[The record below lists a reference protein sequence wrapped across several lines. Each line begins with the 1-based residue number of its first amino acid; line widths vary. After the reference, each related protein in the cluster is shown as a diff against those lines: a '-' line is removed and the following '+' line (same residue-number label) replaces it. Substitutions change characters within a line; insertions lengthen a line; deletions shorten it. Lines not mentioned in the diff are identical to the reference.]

1 MPQPATKVKKKAT
14 FEAADLLQ
22 LSKEELV
29 ERIRRLE
36 AANLNFKNILAKR
49 NWAEQRANDK
59 FAVGGGGDSADNL
72 SKKKQHQK
80 PFDFTL
86 YNKRHVMLHVAYFG
100 WDWHGYVVQDNT
112 AATVEAALFE
122 ALERT
127 RLIESRETSNYH
139 RCGRTDKGVSALGQV
154 VSIDLRSN
162 FKEGEGIIRTAD
174 AERLADRYSEVRVL
188 IEHRSDLRITFK
200 HCRSFPNRLVS
211 FLPI

>member
-1 MPQPATKVKKKAT
+1 MPPSAAKLKKQ
-14 FEAADLLQ
+14 AALDTAELLQ

-59 FAVGGGGDSADNL
+59 FCVGGSRGPKSSHDDAA
-72 SKKKQHQK
+72 KKRGSQK
-80 PFDFTL
+80 PFDFAL
-86 YNKRHVMLHVAYFG
+86 YNKRHVALHVAYFG

-154 VSIDLRSN
+154 VSVDLRSN
-162 FKEGEGIIRTAD
+162 FKEGEGIIQTAD
-174 AERLADRYSEVRVL
+174 PEQLASR
-188 IEHRSDLRITFK
+188 
-200 HCRSFPNRLVS
+200 
-211 FLPI
+211 

>member
-1 MPQPATKVKKKAT
+1 MPQSATKLKKQ
-14 FEAADLLQ
+14 AALDTEELLK

-59 FAVGGGGDSADNL
+59 FSVGGGHHGSGDAGD
-72 SKKKQHQK
+72 KKRAQK
-80 PFDFTL
+80 PFDFAL
-86 YNKRHVMLHVAYFG
+86 YNKRHVALHVAYFG

-154 VSIDLRSN
+154 VSLDLRSN
-162 FKEGEGIIRTAD
+162 FKEGEGIIQTAD
-174 AERLADRYSEVRVL
+174 PALLAERCELVVR
-188 IEHRSDLRITFK
+188 T
-200 HCRSFPNRLVS
+200 PA
-211 FLPI
+211 

>member
-1 MPQPATKVKKKAT
+1 MPQSATRLKKQGVIDTA
-14 FEAADLLQ
+14 ELLQ

-49 NWAEQRANDK
+49 NWAEQRASEK
-59 FAVGGGGDSADNL
+59 FSVGGGPPKIDGNR
-72 SKKKQHQK
+72 KYGQK
-80 PFDFTL
+80 PFDFSL
-86 YNKRHVMLHVAYFG
+86 YNKRHVALHIAYFG

-112 AATVEAALFE
+112 SATVEAALFE

-162 FKEGEGIIRTAD
+162 FKDGEGVIQTAD
-174 AERLADRYSEVRVL
+174 PEVLATR
-188 IEHRSDLRITFK
+188 
-200 HCRSFPNRLVS
+200 
-211 FLPI
+211 

>member
-1 MPQPATKVKKKAT
+1 MPQAAAKLKKQ
-14 FEAADLLQ
+14 AALDTAQLLL

-59 FAVGGGGDSADNL
+59 FSVAGGCARDADG
-72 SKKKQHQK
+72 KKRGQK
-80 PFDFTL
+80 PFDFAL
-86 YNKRHVMLHVAYFG
+86 YNKRHVALHVAYFG

-154 VSIDLRSN
+154 ISIDVRSN
-162 FKEGEGIIRTAD
+162 FKDGDGIIQTAD
-174 AERLADRYSEVRVL
+174 PTL
-188 IEHRSDLRITFK
+188 IA
-200 HCRSFPNRLVS
+200 NR
-211 FLPI
+211 

>member
-1 MPQPATKVKKKAT
+1 MPQSGVRIKKQAALDE
-14 FEAADLLQ
+14 EALLQ

-59 FAVGGGGDSADNL
+59 FSVAGCAGGEGEEG
-72 SKKKQHQK
+72 KKRKQK
-80 PFDFTL
+80 PFDFAI
-86 YNKRHVMLHVAYFG
+86 YNKRHVALHVAYFG
-100 WDWHGYVVQDNT
+100 WDWHGYVVQHNT

-122 ALERT
+122 ALQMT

-154 VSIDLRSN
+154 ISIDLRSH
-162 FKEGEGIIRTAD
+162 FKDGEGIIQTAD
-174 AERLADRYSEVRVL
+174 PEL
-188 IEHRSDLRITFK
+188 IA
-200 HCRSFPNRLVS
+200 NR
-211 FLPI
+211 